1 MNFVSRSL
9 VILLSFGP
17 WILSSLE
24 TLSHEVGNPTL
35 QVKGILQGS
44 VLFFAYGSEGITV
57 EKMEWDFLPQRG
69 GLGFW
74 LGEFRHGKL
83 QHPSP
88 TDRFGQRL
96 DMVDETTLRIKDLE
110 LDDGGIYNARIWFA
124 KSLFQ
129 EQSFSL
135 IVYEPVPTPKIDHQ
149 VESMTPGGCNVT
161 LRCHTPGR
169 EELNISWETGGL
181 HRALGKSVNQFQV
194 SDHGRE
200 LRVFYWN
207 SYFDS
212 KFTCQAS
219 NPVDK
224 KGASFDFLNICQS
237 DEGGHLR
244 LSSWNPWLIPSVT
257 ILLVT
262 MVMVMVIVMLN
273 WMCWKIRLERNGRE
287 TLSHEVGNPTLQVKG
302 ILGGSVLFFAN
313 GSEGIAVE
321 KMEWDFLPQ
330 RGGLGFWL
338 GEFRHGKLQHPS
350 PLTGLDNG

>member
-1 MNFVSRSL
+1 MG
-9 VILLSFGP
+9 LSTP
-17 WILSSLE
+17 
-24 TLSHEVGNPTL
+24 
-35 QVKGILQGS
+35 KG
-44 VLFFAYGSEGITV
+44 
-57 EKMEWDFLPQRG
+57 
-69 GLGFW
+69 W
-74 LGEFRHGKL
+74 LGLLAGGIQTWETAA
-83 QHPSP
+83 PNP

-273 WMCWKIRLERNGRE
+273 WMCWKIRLERNGRVR
-287 TLSHEVGNPTLQVKG
+287 TISHSCVWFHPG
-302 ILGGSVLFFAN
+302 IALLFFLAID
-313 GSEGIAVE
+313 SS
-321 KMEWDFLPQ
+321 FLE
-330 RGGLGFWL
+330 L
-338 GEFRHGKLQHPS
+338 
-350 PLTGLDNG
+350 PLWRCCNISSF